1 MNTQH
6 SLHHIDTERA
16 ERLAAVGFCVLVALV
31 TAAVVIA
38 NIHLF

>member
-6 SLHHIDTERA
+6 PHHHIDIERA
-16 ERLAAVGFCVLVALV
+16 ERLVAVGFCVLVALV

-38 NIHLF
+38 NINLF